1 MTDHRVLVWAAP
13 KDARLTCEF
22 LTSAG
27 LECAPLGGWRD
38 ARTELQRGAGVL
50 IVAGEILTLDVI
62 AELEDHVRTQPA
74 WSDLPIVI
82 VAAPHQ
88 TERVDLT
95 EGLGNISVL
104 QRPLSLST
112 LRSTVTAA
120 LRARRR
126 QYQVRELLQLRDESD
141 RRKDEFLAMLA
152 HELRNPL
159 APLRTGL
166 QLLHLQPSQEVVS
179 RTYAMME
186 RQIAHITRLVD
197 DLLDVSRLTRG
208 TIALQKQTVDL
219 GACVR
224 QVVETFVAVAAQ
236 KDVQLLVDVVPD
248 ALVDAD
254 LVRLEQMIGNL
265 VSNAIKFTA
274 ERGTVF
280 LVASTEND
288 QVVLRV
294 RDTGIGIPPDQ
305 LPFVFELFAQ
315 TKRPLDR
322 SQGGLGIGLTVVKL
336 LAGLHGGTI
345 SIHSEGEGAGTE
357 AVLRLP
363 RTASTA
369 RSRTAFEPALSASA
383 NRQRVLIIE
392 DNQDAADMLATYLR
406 FAGHEVRIAHDGPS
420 GLRIAFE
427 TIPTVILCD
436 IGLPGMDGYQVAQ
449 CIRAAP
455 ALAHCVLIA
464 VTGYGEVTSRERARE
479 AGYTHHLTK
488 PTDPS
493 LLAEL
498 IGSVS
503 SVA

>member
-1 MTDHRVLVWAAP
+1 MTDDRVLVWAAP

-22 LTSAG
+22 LSAAG
-27 LECAPLGGWRD
+27 LECVPLGAWRE
-38 ARTELQRGAGVL
+38 ARGALDEGAGVL
-50 IVAGEILTLDVI
+50 IAAGEILTLDVI
-62 AELEDHVRTQPA
+62 AELEEYVRAQPT

-88 TERVDLT
+88 TERLDLID
-95 EGLGNISVL
+95 GLGNVSVL

-126 QYQVRELLQLRDESD
+126 QYQVRELLQLRDEAD

-166 QLLHLQPSQEVVS
+166 QLLHLQPSPDVVA
-179 RTYAMME
+179 RTYEMME

-197 DLLDVSRLTRG
+197 DLLDVSRVTRG
-208 TIALQKQTVDL
+208 AITLQKQVVDL

-224 QVVETFVAVAAQ
+224 QVAETFAAAAAQ
-236 KDVQLLVDVVPD
+236 KDVQLLVDVSSD

-254 LVRLEQMIGNL
+254 PVRIEQMVGNL
-265 VSNAIKFTA
+265 VSNAIKFTP
-274 ERGTVF
+274 ERGSVF
-280 LVASTEND
+280 LVASVENA
-288 QVVLRV
+288 QAVLRV
-294 RDTGIGIPPDQ
+294 RDTGVGIPRDQ
-305 LPFVFELFAQ
+305 LPFVFDLFAQ
-315 TKRPLDR
+315 THRALDR

-345 SIHSEGEGAGTE
+345 ALHSEGEGKGTE

-363 RTASTA
+363 RAAMAATSVPVTQPSVSVT
-369 RSRTAFEPALSASA
+369 R

-427 TIPTVILCD
+427 MIPTVILCD

-449 CIRAAP
+449 CVRAAP
-455 ALAHCVLIA
+455 ALKQCVLIA

-479 AGYTHHLTK
+479 AGFTHHLTK

-498 IGSVS
+498 IGSVP